1 MIDKKLILLLVIS
14 VSFMVYLKVEGFAQ
28 YQSNKDR
35 MRAIYG
41 LGGGASGSMKTA
53 SDFPNE
59 AAYKAAQEWEASNFS
74 GSNIQDL
81 YTKLRKGL
89 LTTSDIRDRIGTGDK
104 GKTPN
109 KSWLTFYDATD
120 YDESGPDFVRTA
132 SGNFYNKRTG
142 SRLNETTYIDTQYFN
157 EDAVGGRTLTQCDS
171 GNFECIRN
179 LSYSDP
185 NYQPTLGDPSW
196 DMQFGGAQQPQ
207 QQQQQQQQQSIPPN
221 AGNRD
226 IASCL
231 VDCLNRYGRG
241 NATDGNIASCV
252 TLCTNS
258 STA

>member
-14 VSFMVYLKVEGFAQ
+14 VSFMVYLKVEGFSQ
-28 YQSNKDR
+28 YQSNRDR

-157 EDAVGGRTLTQCDS
+157 EDAVGGRTLTQCRSDDF
-171 GNFECIRN
+171 NCIRN
-179 LSYSDP
+179 LSYSSND
-185 NYQPTLGDPSW
+185 YQPIQGDTSW
-196 DMQFGGAQQPQ
+196 DTQFGGGGGSTPAAAAAAAAATA
-207 QQQQQQQQQSIPPN
+207 
-221 AGNRD
+221 AGSDAN
-226 IASCL
+226 S
-231 VDCLNRYGRG
+231 
-241 NATDGNIASCV
+241 TEIASCV
-252 TLCTNS
+252 TRCLNQYSSGKPTAERITACVTLCVP
-258 STA
+258 A

>member
-109 KSWLTFYDATD
+109 TD

-157 EDAVGGRTLTQCDS
+157 EDAVGGRTLTQCRSDDF
-171 GNFECIRN
+171 NCIRN
-179 LSYSDP
+179 LSYSSND
-185 NYQPTLGDPSW
+185 YQPIQGDTSW
-196 DMQFGGAQQPQ
+196 DTQFGGAQ
-207 QQQQQQQQQSIPPN
+207 QQQQQQQQQPPSMPSN
-221 AGNRD
+221 AGNED
-226 IASCL
+226 IS
-231 VDCLNRYGRG
+231 
-241 NATDGNIASCV
+241 SCV
-252 TLCTNS
+252 TRCLNAFGGGMPTTENITACNTLCRNNP
-258 STA
+258 AA